1 MAFMNLDLATGKVIE
16 RGLKSSSNIKHDCR
30 LKTQYRL
37 SVNGDTVE
45 QMESRPIVEYVT
57 GPLCILEAGDENG
70 SDTGTYKYNVFK
82 MWFDAAGNQIKY
94 EVVEKNNILL
104 ALVEAETFISTYGFD
119 LSAMTAK
126 KPT

>member
-1 MAFMNLDLATGKVIE
+1 MAFMNLDLATGRVIE
-16 RGLKSSSNIKHDCR
+16 RGLKSNANIKHDCR
-30 LKTQYRL
+30 LKTQYRV

-57 GPLCILEAGDENG
+57 GPLCILEAGDEND

-82 MWFDAAGNQIKY
+82 MWFDTAGIKY
-94 EVVEKNNILL
+94 EVVEKANILL
-104 ALVEAETFISTYGFD
+104 ALAEAEMFISTYGFD
-119 LSAMTAK
+119 TNAMTAK

>member
-1 MAFMNLDLATGKVIE
+1 MAFMDLDLATGRVIE

-30 LKTQYRL
+30 LKTQYRV

-45 QMESRPIVEYVT
+45 QMEARPIVEYVT
-57 GPLCILEAGDENG
+57 GPLCILEAGDEND

-82 MWFDAAGNQIKY
+82 MWFDTAGIKY
-94 EVVEKNNILL
+94 EVVERSNILL

-119 LSAMTAK
+119 TNAMTAK

>member
-1 MAFMNLDLATGKVIE
+1 MAFMDLDLATGRVIE

-30 LKTQYRL
+30 LKTQYRV

-45 QMESRPIVEYVT
+45 QMEARPIVEYVT
-57 GPLCILEAGDENG
+57 GPLCILEAGDEN

-82 MWFDAAGNQIKY
+82 MWFDTAGIKY
-94 EVVEKNNILL
+94 EVVERSNILL

-119 LSAMTAK
+119 TNAMTAK
-126 KPT
+126 KPA

>member
-1 MAFMNLDLATGKVIE
+1 MAFMDLDLATGRVIE

-30 LKTQYRL
+30 LKTQYRV

-45 QMESRPIVEYVT
+45 QMEARPIVEYVT
-57 GPLCILEAGDENG
+57 GPLCILEAGDEN

-82 MWFDAAGNQIKY
+82 MWFDTAGIKY
-94 EVVEKNNILL
+94 EVVERSNILL

-119 LSAMTAK
+119 TNAMTAK